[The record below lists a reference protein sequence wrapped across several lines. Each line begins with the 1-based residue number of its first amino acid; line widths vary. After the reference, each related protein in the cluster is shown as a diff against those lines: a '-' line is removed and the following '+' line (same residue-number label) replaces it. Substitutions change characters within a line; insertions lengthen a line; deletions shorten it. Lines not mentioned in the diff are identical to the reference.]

1 MADRSRW
8 EPPARAKSRYKQFR
22 LTYTEE
28 VNGRVS
34 VSIYAKPL
42 NAAWNEQQCMMRF
55 TEEVGQHVESLEG
68 VAARLIVLLE
78 DAFPSLSR
86 E

>member
-8 EPPARAKSRYKQFR
+8 EPPTRAKSRYKQFR

-28 VNGRVS
+28 VGGKVS
-34 VSIYAKPL
+34 VSVYAKPL
-42 NAAWNEQQCMMRF
+42 NAAWSEQQCMLRF
-55 TEEVGQHVESLEG
+55 SEEVGQHVNSLEE